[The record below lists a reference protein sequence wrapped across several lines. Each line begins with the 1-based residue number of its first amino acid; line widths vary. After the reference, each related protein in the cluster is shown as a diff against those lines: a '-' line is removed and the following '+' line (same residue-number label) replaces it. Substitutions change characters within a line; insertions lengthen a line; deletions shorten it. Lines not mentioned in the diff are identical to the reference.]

1 MVCTA
6 GHVDHG
12 KTSLVKWLTGCETD
26 VLKEEKER
34 GMTIEPGFAPCST
47 VAGVSVGITDVPGH
61 EKFVHHMVAG
71 VSGVGMCILVIA
83 ADDGIMPQT
92 VEHFQIMELL
102 GVERGVVALTKMDL
116 VDAATRE
123 RRIGEIRAW
132 LANGFLK
139 DAPSCPVSSETGDGC
154 FRWRGMERCCRGCR
168 YRAGSRKGIGWNWCR
183 GGRRGACGGC
193 SVSVARRNRGARG
206 CAWR

>member
-1 MVCTA
+1 MTFSPPGSWRPESRNVEMMVCTA

-47 VAGVSVGITDVPGH
+47 AAGASVGITDVPGH
-61 EKFVHHMVAG
+61 ERFVHHMVAG

-92 VEHFQIMELL
+92 IEHFQIMELL

-116 VDAATRE
+116 VDAATLQ
-123 RRIGEIRAW
+123 RRIAEIRA
-132 LANGFLK
+132 
-139 DAPSCPVSSETGDGC
+139 
-154 FRWRGMERCCRGCR
+154 
-168 YRAGSRKGIGWNWCR
+168 
-183 GGRRGACGGC
+183 
-193 SVSVARRNRGARG
+193 
-206 CAWR
+206 

>member
-1 MVCTA
+1 MMVCTA

-47 VAGVSVGITDVPGH
+47 AAGASVGITDVPGH

-92 VEHFQIMELL
+92 IEHFQIMELL
-102 GVERGVVALTKMDL
+102 GM
-116 VDAATRE
+116 
-123 RRIGEIRAW
+123 
-132 LANGFLK
+132 
-139 DAPSCPVSSETGDGC
+139 
-154 FRWRGMERCCRGCR
+154 
-168 YRAGSRKGIGWNWCR
+168 
-183 GGRRGACGGC
+183 
-193 SVSVARRNRGARG
+193 
-206 CAWR
+206 